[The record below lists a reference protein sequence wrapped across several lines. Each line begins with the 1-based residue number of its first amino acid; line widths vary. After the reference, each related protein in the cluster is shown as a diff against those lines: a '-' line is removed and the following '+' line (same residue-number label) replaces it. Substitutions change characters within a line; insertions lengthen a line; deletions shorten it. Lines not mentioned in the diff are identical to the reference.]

1 MIKEF
6 IMNIKLSFHEMYF
19 GMAVATFF
27 CLGTLLLAT
36 SPGFGHGGKGH
47 ASAFTPLQALQEATK
62 LYDKLVAS
70 GKLSENWETDLTKVE
85 ISNRQKGE
93 QKEHVVSFQLISGE
107 PDKVYIFFS
116 ADGKYAGSNFTGK

>member
-1 MIKEF
+1 
-6 IMNIKLSFHEMYF
+6 MNFRSNCQRIYF
-19 GMAVATFF
+19 GMAIGALFL
-27 CLGTLLLAT
+27 LGTLFVSA
-36 SPGFGHGGKGH
+36 SPGLGHGGKEH

-93 QKEHVVSFQLISGE
+93 QEEHMVSFQLRSGE

>member
-1 MIKEF
+1 
-6 IMNIKLSFHEMYF
+6 MNFRSNCQRIYF
-19 GMAVATFF
+19 GMAIGALFL
-27 CLGTLLLAT
+27 LGTLFVSA
-36 SPGFGHGGKGH
+36 SPGLGHGGKGH

-93 QKEHVVSFQLISGE
+93 QKEHMVSFQLRSGE

>member
-1 MIKEF
+1 
-6 IMNIKLSFHEMYF
+6 MNSELSFRKIYF
-19 GMAVATFF
+19 GIAMITLFS
-27 CLGTLLLAT
+27 LGTFLLAT
-36 SPGFGHGGKGH
+36 SPGLGHGGKEH

-70 GKLSENWETDLTKVE
+70 GKLSENWETDLTIVE
-85 ISNRQKGE
+85 ISNRQKGGL
-93 QKEHVVSFQLISGE
+93 KEHVVSFQIKTGE